1 MAMIHQWPLQET
13 SPNAGDLAEDV
24 ISGIS
29 GLYEYKT
36 SFDYAQNETFSSNP
50 NLKSVLLNTQSTTY
64 PNGDPT
70 DAPDR
75 TKEQYIDLLSS
86 NNASGLQIPY
96 TGDRSIF
103 VFFRPSDDNYDP
115 GQGDPTND
123 QQGYIFR
130 LVDSTTGSHPNI
142 QALYYYEDEF
152 PLDTFNPHGEI
163 KYIQFGITADNV
175 TGGTATIN
183 LDPNGITTDREQP
196 WYIVGITWNTTQAT
210 FHLYNFDTDLWTH
223 ITDDNS
229 GNGYAMPSGN
239 FDTVLFGSRLLKG
252 TVNFEATLLSGWMSH
267 ISIFDTA
274 LTDAEVE
281 AQTFNPPASALPC
294 STTFNASELAS
305 MRAAAAQI
313 MTCLAEVQEQS
324 LAGNWI
330 TIATNVPCN
339 IEISGVRR
347 ELDSS
352 DNEVVFQSWLV
363 SLAGTVTLP
372 APTDNK
378 TIRIIVGGL
387 TLQTFQY
394 YQSPDDIVIPLEC
407 EEV

>member
-24 ISGIS
+24 INGIS

-64 PNGDPT
+64 TNGDPT

-103 VFFRPSDDNYDP
+103 VFFRPSDDNYDLS
-115 GQGDPTND
+115 QGDPTND

-152 PLDTFNPHGEI
+152 PLDDFNPHGEI

-229 GNGYAMPSGN
+229 GNGYAMPAGN
-239 FDTVLFGSRLLKG
+239 FDTVLFGSRVLKG
-252 TVNFEATLLSGWMSH
+252 TINFQSNLLSGWMSH

-274 LTDAEVE
+274 LTNEEVE
-281 AQTFNPPASALPC
+281 NETFNTPPPL
-294 STTFNASELAS
+294 STCDRTIPICDLKS
-305 MRAAAAQI
+305 MWYATEKT
-313 MTCLAEVQEQS
+313 MTCDATLQEQALS
-324 LAGNWI
+324 GQWI
-330 TIATNVPCN
+330 DQDTVKCN
-339 IEISGVRR
+339 LELTGVRR

-352 DNEVVFQSWLV
+352 DNWKVIQTWVVTIS
-363 SLAGTVTLP
+363 GRYTLP
-372 APTDNK
+372 NPSANT
-378 TIRIIVGGL
+378 TIRFIVSGL
-387 TLQTFQY
+387 TLQSYQY
-394 YQSPDDIVIPLEC
+394 YQSPDDIATVIEC
-407 EEV
+407 ERIN